1 MKKRKINLTGQ
12 ILIALVLGA
21 IVGIVL
27 YGMSDSYVKD
37 TLLVDGIFKFLGTVF
52 IAALKMLIVPVVFFA
67 LIVGV
72 SSLNDIRQLGR
83 IGTKTMLYYLITT
96 ALAITLALGVAFV
109 MSPGSNFKM
118 PVLEETDV
126 AINEGMPFIDVL
138 INIVPSNPVQA
149 MAEANMLQIIFF
161 AIMVGIAI
169 TIMGDKVPTVRLFV
183 NECNDLFL
191 RLVTVV
197 MLFAPLGIFGLT
209 ARTFSQLGYE
219 IMLPLSKYL
228 LTVVIGLALQ
238 VVVYMIILRVVSGL
252 NPIYLVKKITSPLS
266 IAFSTAS
273 SAAALPVTI
282 RTAEE
287 QLGVDK
293 KVASFT
299 LPLGATINMDGTA
312 IMQGVATFFIA
323 QVYADGL
330 SPSQFLLVILTAT
343 LASIGTASVPGAGL
357 IMLSMVLTTVG
368 LPIEGI
374 ALIIAVDR
382 IIDMAR
388 TSINV
393 CGDIVGTVVVA
404 KSENALDKEIYYTTK

>member
-1 MKKRKINLTGQ
+1 
-12 ILIALVLGA
+12 
-21 IVGIVL
+21 
-27 YGMSDSYVKD
+27 
-37 TLLVDGIFKFLGTVF
+37 
-52 IAALKMLIVPVVFFA
+52 
-67 LIVGV
+67 
-72 SSLNDIRQLGR
+72 
-83 IGTKTMLYYLITT
+83 
-96 ALAITLALGVAFV
+96 
-109 MSPGSNFKM
+109 
-118 PVLEETDV
+118 
-126 AINEGMPFIDVL
+126 
-138 INIVPSNPVQA
+138 
-149 MAEANMLQIIFF
+149 
-161 AIMVGIAI
+161 
-169 TIMGDKVPTVRLFV
+169 
-183 NECNDLFL
+183 
-191 RLVTVV
+191 
-197 MLFAPLGIFGLT
+197 
-209 ARTFSQLGYE
+209 
-219 IMLPLSKYL
+219 
-228 LTVVIGLALQ
+228 
-238 VVVYMIILRVVSGL
+238 MIILRVVSGL
-252 NPIYLVKKITSPLS
+252 NPIYLLKKITSPLS

-368 LPIEGI
+368 LPVEGI

-404 KSENALDKEIYYTTK
+404 KSENALNKEIYYTTK